1 MQIPKDTHSLQ
12 IKVIPR
18 ARKTE
23 WAGVM
28 DDGSIKIRLKAVPE
42 DGKANAELL
51 SFLEEETGEKWEVVS
66 GFTNTRKGV
75 RRI

>member
-1 MQIPKDTHSLQ
+1 MQIPKDTLSLQ

-42 DGKANAELL
+42 DGKANTELL
-51 SFLEEETGEKWEVVS
+51 NFLEKETGEKWEVVS

-75 RRI
+75 RKI

>member
-1 MQIPKDTHSLQ
+1 MQIPKDTCSLQ

-42 DGKANAELL
+42 DGKANTELL
-51 SFLEEETGEKWEVVS
+51 KFLEKETGEKWEVVS
-66 GFTNTRKGV
+66 GFTNTRKGI
-75 RRI
+75 RRV